1 MIAKTTKDQA
11 IFPGHLGEPKNIKV
25 SFANFLEISFIEAE
39 RSADLI
45 DRANESALL
54 YNEFALETFRLE
66 RIAQAAHAY
75 ERAQKGMAGICEGC
89 EKPIPSE
96 RLEWNPDATRCVK
109 CQEEYE
115 KMGRSRQV

>member
-1 MIAKTTKDQA
+1 
-11 IFPGHLGEPKNIKV
+11 
-25 SFANFLEISFIEAE
+25 LEISFIEAE

-75 ERAQKGMAGICEGC
+75 ERARKVWRICEGC
-89 EKPIPSE
+89 EKPIPQSA
-96 RLEWNPDATRCVK
+96 WNGTRCNTLREV
-109 CQEEYE
+109 QEEYE
-115 KMGRSRQV
+115 KIGRSRQV